1 MAAYK
6 PTMSYRLI
14 YIFTIHDAQHE
25 GYWKIGKTNFDS
37 VNSYKQ
43 LPPNCAEL
51 NCAARDRI
59 DQYTKTAMVEYDLQY
74 TELARRTV
82 TFPDGTTDTELFD
95 DDDVHNVLYNS
106 GFSAGSSPIPIRT
119 ANGLRCRCPLPSV
132 QFGRSRKVA
141 RR

>member
-43 LPPNCAEL
+43 LPPNCAE
-51 NCAARDRI
+51 RI
-59 DQYTKTAMVEYDLQY
+59 
-74 TELARRTV
+74 
-82 TFPDGTTDTELFD
+82 
-95 DDDVHNVLYNS
+95 
-106 GFSAGSSPIPIRT
+106 
-119 ANGLRCRCPLPSV
+119 
-132 QFGRSRKVA
+132 
-141 RR
+141 

>member
-95 DDDVHNVLYNS
+95 DDDVHS
-106 GFSAGSSPIPIRT
+106 GETVMVSPT
-119 ANGLRCRCPLPSV
+119 GQVQLPGESDDPTRPGISV
-132 QFGRSRKVA
+132 PQGKLA
-141 RR
+141 

>member
-59 DQYTKTAMVEYDLQY
+59 KSMKTPE
-74 TELARRTV
+74 E
-82 TFPDGTTDTELFD
+82 
-95 DDDVHNVLYNS
+95 
-106 GFSAGSSPIPIRT
+106 
-119 ANGLRCRCPLPSV
+119 
-132 QFGRSRKVA
+132 VA
-141 RR
+141 RLRGKSVSEILG